1 MTHNGRRQRQLR
13 ERHGGSL
20 RRRGR
25 GGKLCDLDA
34 GAEVGEETAE
44 DAGGLF
50 NDDGLDRCLGALGNA
65 GGVSGLGKSIS

>member
-1 MTHNGRRQRQLR
+1 
-13 ERHGGSL
+13 
-20 RRRGR
+20 
-25 GGKLCDLDA
+25 LCDLDA

-50 NDDGLDRCLGALGNA
+50 NDGGLDRCLGALGDA